1 MGQAKLKRRSHAEL
15 LAKSQGCIYCA
26 GTAVATTIEHMPPI
40 SLFEGRQRPKGL
52 EFPACQ
58 ACNNGT
64 GHTDLVAAM
73 LARFWPDKDTA
84 VQQKDAKKIFSA
96 IANNVPEILHEM
108 NMGRAGVKLA
118 RKRHGLS
125 EDVHH
130 VHPLRADGP
139 VLTRHIHTFAAK
151 LGFALHYD
159 VTGSPVPSTGGVQV
173 MLFSNVQALKGEIPP
188 VFFDMLPSPSSLQQ
202 GAKSVADQFKYS
214 YSPVERDHMV
224 YFATFNRSFAV
235 AGVTAL
241 DRKIYLETRQDNDRF
256 PIFVPGDFGSTGT
269 QRP

>member
-1 MGQAKLKRRSHAEL
+1 M
-15 LAKSQGCIYCA
+15 
-26 GTAVATTIEHMPPI
+26 
-40 SLFEGRQRPKGL
+40 
-52 EFPACQ
+52 
-58 ACNNGT
+58 
-64 GHTDLVAAM
+64 
-73 LARFWPDKDTA
+73 W
-84 VQQKDAKKIFSA
+84 
-96 IANNVPEILHEM
+96 
-108 NMGRAGVKLA
+108 
-118 RKRHGLS
+118 
-125 EDVHH
+125 
-130 VHPLRADGP
+130 
-139 VLTRHIHTFAAK
+139 
-151 LGFALHYD
+151 
-159 VTGSPVPSTGGVQV
+159 
-173 MLFSNVQALKGEIPP
+173 FSNVQALKGEIPP